1 MDSANNSSLSQA
13 RAFLDTTPEQL
24 SRLVHQMP
32 NVDPSKQKLLEG
44 RLLGFHEAMVAK
56 EQEVSEK
63 NGFSS
68 TSSNDQRP
76 PSTPNNAPAASTSA
90 NHCKTPS
97 SAVDSPVVHDLC
109 GDSNMSNISEASV
122 EAEEEP
128 QRVKSRKRKAPA
140 DSERPS
146 KKISD
151 FFGKSSS
158 PFHAATLKSSG
169 SCTQA
174 VQTELQGKAI
184 DEMKERQAVAHA
196 SENQKDSTINEL
208 KGLLASSRQDMEKRQ
223 RQMMKLV
230 GLHRELLKEQYEQ
243 RRRSARQTSM
253 QNSLRLGHFT
263 TQRGSSRY
271 SESWT
276 EGTAFQELKQR
287 LLDIRQ
293 ERDDLQKRKRPAG
306 RAKKSSAA
314 ADASFQKPAAPMTV
328 NVFQTEQYINEQE
341 EIIKLRERQLKKEE
355 QDVLLEAEKL
365 ERERNLHIRELKR
378 IDGENASQFN
388 KFPLMGNERYIFL
401 ELLGKGGF
409 SEVYKAFDQKEF
421 RYVACKVHQLSRE
434 WKEERKAN
442 YMKHASRESKIHEKL
457 EHPRIVRL
465 FDSFVIDQ
473 NSFCTVLEYC
483 DGNDLDFVLK
493 QQKTI
498 GEREARSIICQV
510 VSALKY
516 MNSISPPVIHYD
528 LKPGNILLCSGS
540 ATGEIKITDF
550 GLSKIKE
557 GDSAGDM
564 ELTSQ
569 GAGTYWYLP
578 PECFLVSR
586 SGPAMISSKVDVWSV
601 GVVLFQCLF
610 GVKPFGND
618 LSQASILEQNTIL
631 NAREVEFPA
640 KPVVS
645 AEAKAFIRRCLTY
658 HKDERPSVMDIA
670 QDSYLQSKPQPR
682 NVASAV

>member
-1 MDSANNSSLSQA
+1 MAVDQA
-13 RAFLDTTPEQL
+13 KAFLETTPEEL
-24 SRLVHQMP
+24 RNLVQQMP
-32 NVDPSKQKLLEG
+32 NVDPDKQKLLEG
-44 RLLGFHEAMVAK
+44 RLIGFHEQMNMLAK
-56 EQEVSEK
+56 EQDPLEK
-63 NGFSS
+63 
-68 TSSNDQRP
+68 DAVAIPDDEPPQ
-76 PSTPNNAPAASTSA
+76 PSTPNNMLYA
-90 NHCKTPS
+90 NS
-97 SAVDSPVVHDLC
+97 SNHGRALTHANSPVVVHDLC
-109 GDSNMSNISEASV
+109 GDSNMSNVSEASL
-122 EAEEEP
+122 EAEEEVP
-128 QRVKSRKRKAPA
+128 SKFKGRKRKQAA

-151 FFGKSSS
+151 FFGKSVSPSS
-158 PFHAATLKSSG
+158 AHMVKTSG
-169 SCTQA
+169 MCSQA
-174 VQTELQGKAI
+174 VQTELTGRNI
-184 DEMKERQAVAHA
+184 EEMIENKEAALA
-196 SENQKDSTINEL
+196 GESQKDLTINEL
-208 KGLLASSRQDMEKRQ
+208 KGLLANNRGEMEKRQ
-223 RQMMKLV
+223 RQLLKLI
-230 GLHRELLKEQYEQ
+230 GLHRDLLKEQYEQ
-243 RRRSARQTSM
+243 RRHAARQTSM

-271 SESWT
+271 SEIWT
-276 EGTAFQELKQR
+276 EGTGFAELKQR
-287 LLDIRQ
+287 QLEIRQ
-293 ERDDLQKRKRPAG
+293 EREDLQRRKRPSS
-306 RAKKSSAA
+306 RAKKATNNSDSA
-314 ADASFQKPAAPMTV
+314 FQKPSSPLTSSG
-328 NVFQTEQYINEQE
+328 FQLEQYMSEQE
-341 EIIKLRERQLKKEE
+341 EIIKLRERQLRKEE
-355 QDVLLEAEKL
+355 QDLILESEKL

-378 IDGENASQFN
+378 IDGENASHFKSYPVLCN
-388 KFPLMGNERYIFL
+388 DRYIFL

-409 SEVYKAFDQKEF
+409 SEVYKAFDQREF

-442 YMKHASRESKIHEKL
+442 YLKHASRESKIHEKL
-457 EHPRIVRL
+457 DHHRIVRL

-493 QQKTI
+493 QQKTVP
-498 GEREARSIICQV
+498 EREARSIICQV

-540 ATGEIKITDF
+540 AAGEIKITDF

-557 GDSAGDM
+557 NDSAGDM

-586 SGPAMISSKVDVWSV
+586 NGPAMISSKVDVWSV

-631 NAREVEFPA
+631 NAREVSFPA
-640 KPVVS
+640 KPVVTP
-645 AEAKAFIRRCLTY
+645 EAKSFIRRCLTY
-658 HKDERPSVMDIA
+658 HKDERPTVMDIA
-670 QDSYLQSKPQPR
+670 QDPYLLTRPAPR
-682 NVASAV
+682 ASNTAV